1 MSEEAAAGALGTE
14 AASVTEGT
22 TAGTEGAGTPPSW
35 QAGLDP
41 DLVSDPFL
49 ARFSKEEDL
58 PLLIKEAVHSQRLI
72 GKKGLIV
79 PGKDA
84 SPEEVE
90 QFQLALGRPKEIT
103 GYEFGKPADWP
114 ENLPYMQDIE
124 DSFRSFVFKAGLS
137 AKDARAAFEWYT
149 AFSLDQVHAYQ
160 ETQKTAT
167 EAAGKELRKDWGPEY
182 EQNFKAAGGMLVK
195 YGGEALAARQDLK
208 NDPALVRFLFKLAQV
223 TGEDQFIQGGPGGPG
238 ANLDEMITD
247 IDTKMKAM
255 VEKGEGG
262 DGNRDYVALRD
273 RRKRLYEQRDQ
284 RNKPKK

>member
-1 MSEEAAAGALGTE
+1 MPEEAAAGAVGTE
-14 AASVTEGT
+14 AASVG
-22 TAGTEGAGTPPSW
+22 AVPGTEGAGTPPSW
-35 QAGLDP
+35 QAGLDQ

-49 ARFSKEEDL
+49 ARFGKEEDL
-58 PLLIKEAVHSQRLI
+58 PALIKEAVNAQRLI

-114 ENLPYMQDIE
+114 EDLPYEQAIE
-124 DSFRSFVFKAGLS
+124 DGFRSFAFKAGLS

-149 AFSLDQVHAYQ
+149 AFSLDQVNAYQ
-160 ETQKTAT
+160 EAQKTAT
-167 EAAGKELRKDWGPEY
+167 EGAVKELRKDWGPEY

-195 YGGEALAARQDLK
+195 HGGEALAARQDLK
-208 NDPALVRFLFKLAQV
+208 SDPDLVRFLFKLAQV

-238 ANLDEMITD
+238 ANLDEMITE
-247 IDTKMKAM
+247 IDSKMKAM

-262 DGNRDYVALRD
+262 DGSRDYVALRD